1 MILPN
6 KHLKFDRSLL
16 VLGGVL
22 LTHLHEPQTVSR
34 LWAIARDTT
43 EVRSFDQ
50 FCLTLSFLYSI
61 EAIAL
66 QDKFVTRAAHD

>member
-16 VLGGVL
+16 VLGGSL
-22 LTHLHEPQTVSR
+22 LTHLQEPQTVSR
-34 LWAIARDTT
+34 LWTVARDTT

-50 FCLTLSFLYSI
+50 FCLTLSFLFAI
-61 EAIAL
+61 KAIAM
-66 QDKFVTRAAHD
+66 QDKFVTRLTHD